1 MVPYKC
7 TISSCLSNV
16 YLKLPLSSCFGKSG
30 NLLTFSE
37 AFSETSNRLKVVQ
50 WIHVLN
56 VPLSS
61 AVIYSTKLYRF
72 FKYIENRDVAKSVL
86 KDRGLKKIRLGIEGT
101 DWLGVFSSFMYSPYV
116 KNVFGENNALG
127 AYWPSVEWGVQ
138 RRCSCISQHGHLVWR
153 QDAGWIIWV
162 ILQQYGSEHTFQTL
176 TLWFLLRSVF
186 SPLQRTQHCQTLSWK
201 TKGRRR
207 KIIFRSWQ
215 QFQEYWNF
223 PRGLQQETLNF
234 YHVWASLCVHT
245 PGMMSAHGKSLN
257 GWPWCKNFHNTNKR
271 LSKSVFLIKCQT
283 RAVAQ
288 SKNTWMNRLQFY
300 RWLCAQIFPS
310 QDQSFPKA
318 FSRCLVTGELAK
330 K

>member
-138 RRCSCISQHGHLVWR
+138 RRCSCISQHGSFYSSTDQSTHFRPWPSDFYWGLSF
-153 QDAGWIIWV
+153 
-162 ILQQYGSEHTFQTL
+162 LHCSEHNTVR
-176 TLWFLLRSVF
+176 LWVEKQKGVEERSFL
-186 SPLQRTQHCQTLSWK
+186 
-201 TKGRRR
+201 G
-207 KIIFRSWQ
+207 
-215 QFQEYWNF
+215 
-223 PRGLQQETLNF
+223 
-234 YHVWASLCVHT
+234 
-245 PGMMSAHGKSLN
+245 HGS
-257 GWPWCKNFHNTNKR
+257 
-271 LSKSVFLIKCQT
+271 S
-283 RAVAQ
+283 
-288 SKNTWMNRLQFY
+288 SKNTGT
-300 RWLCAQIFPS
+300 FPEGC
-310 QDQSFPKA
+310 
-318 FSRCLVTGELAK
+318 SRKPLTFTMIGLHCVCTHRGWCQHTVK
-330 K
+330 V